1 MSHIELINL
10 TCVALLQCHLWDN
23 SSGTKKDVHL
33 WSAGDTARATLSLW
47 PSSFIGVCSWLFLF
61 FHFSQK
67 GLNICFFF
75 QIWSLKNKSQIS
87 IVRKGS
93 VEGQIW
99 KERKNNDRKNEK
111 KKEKG
116 SLVQSIYSQFTIHN
130 GFKNKTPHLL
140 QCFCYLELRGSLLDK
155 SLFRAGYDK
164 KKKLNLWK
172 NKSCF
177 NTRYF
182 ISQEK
187 KSRESVI

>member
-1 MSHIELINL
+1 VSPCYNVIFETILAVPRKTSTFGARVIPHAPPHHCDHPHSLACAAGFFFSF
-10 TCVALLQCHLWDN
+10 TFP
-23 SSGTKKDVHL
+23 KKRFEYL
-33 WSAGDTARATLSLW
+33 
-47 PSSFIGVCSWLFLF
+47 
-61 FHFSQK
+61 
-67 GLNICFFF
+67 FFF

-155 SLFRAGYDK
+155 SLFRAGYD
-164 KKKLNLWK
+164 
-172 NKSCF
+172 
-177 NTRYF
+177 
-182 ISQEK
+182 
-187 KSRESVI
+187 